1 MLLSKAVSAIL
12 PVPGPWL
19 RQECARRVRAP
30 YTLSPFPDLRAPAG
44 HSARGREESLRNF
57 KRPGVAYDF
66 GKLSEPDQL
75 PPRQRA
81 EPEHPTIERCQQ
93 QDIEITVGDVGTLVG
108 KHSLPLRQIPIDAL
122 GRKQDG

>member
-1 MLLSKAVSAIL
+1 MHRTRSRHFQTCGRPLDIL
-12 PVPGPWL
+12 HEVEKNLCVRQPV
-19 RQECARRVRAP
+19 
-30 YTLSPFPDLRAPAG
+30 FKD
-44 HSARGREESLRNF
+44 F

-81 EPEHPTIERCQQ
+81 EPEHRTIERCQQ